1 MFANIPHGPDARNE
15 PDSANSLGLSQLAE
29 ARRKAWA
36 LSIGAS
42 PQASGPPRKL
52 HRGMLP
58 DVDMSNV
65 VPDPNHR
72 PFFGR
77 VFALIGRLAGR
88 SGQARPAART
98 MSGGNR

>member
-1 MFANIPHGPDARNE
+1 MFANIPSGHDARNE
-15 PDSANSLGLSQLAE
+15 RDSANSLGPSQLAE

-36 LSIGAS
+36 LSIGAV
-42 PQASGPPRKL
+42 PQASGPPRRL

-72 PFFGR
+72 PLFGR
-77 VFALIGRLAGR
+77 IVAQIGRLAGR
-88 SGQARPAART
+88 SGAAGPAART

>member
-1 MFANIPHGPDARNE
+1 MFANIPGGPSARNE
-15 PDSANSLGLSQLAE
+15 LDSANSLRPNQLAE

-36 LSIGAS
+36 LSIGAI

-58 DVDMSNV
+58 DVDMTNV

-72 PFFGR
+72 PLFGR
-77 VFALIGRLAGR
+77 IVALIGRLAGR
-88 SGQARPAART
+88 SGAARPAART